1 MAGIDVN
8 EIIGKGEVFLVGAG
22 PGDPDLITVK
32 GRDLIAKA
40 DVIVHDSLIGIALL
54 DSARTDA
61 EIIDVGK
68 RGSHHKAE
76 QTDINRLLVGKAAE
90 GKLVVR
96 LKGGDPFMFGRGG
109 EEAEELRKAG
119 VRVHLVPGVTSSLSV
134 PGLAGI
140 PLTHRDHTSM
150 VTILTGHEGDHKD
163 GEDIDYSLLAKLGGT
178 IVIMMGMS
186 NLDSNMKKLID
197 GGLDPST
204 PVSVIEKGSTPE
216 QRTVSADAASIA
228 QRCRSLGVEAPAVIV
243 VGSVA
248 SLWKTLGD
256 LS

>member
-1 MAGIDVN
+1 MKGRNV
-8 EIIGKGEVFLVGAG
+8 GEVYLVGAG
-22 PGDPDLITVK
+22 PGDPGLITVK
-32 GRDLIAKA
+32 GKDLISRA
-40 DVIVHDSLIGIALL
+40 DVIVHDSLIGMGLL
-54 DSARTDA
+54 VSARKDA
-61 EIIDVGK
+61 EVIDVGK
-68 RGSHHKAE
+68 RGGQHNAE
-76 QTDINRLLVGKAAE
+76 QGDINRILVEKASE

-109 EEAEELRKAG
+109 EEAEELVRAG

-140 PLTHRDHTSM
+140 PLTHRDRASM
-150 VTILTGHEGDHKD
+150 VTILTGHEGHDKE
-163 GEDIDYSLLAKLGGT
+163 GEVIDYGLLAKLGGT

-186 NLDSNMKKLID
+186 NLEKNMKRLID
-197 GGLDPST
+197 GGLDPTT

-228 QRCRSLGVEAPAVIV
+228 QRCRSLGVGAPAVV
-243 VGSVA
+243 VIGGVA
-248 SLWKTLGD
+248 DMWKTLGD